1 MDQKKRHILETAK
14 GLFLRQ
20 GFKATTMQSI
30 ADAGGVSKGAVYLQF
45 RSKKDIFF
53 EILLQSEDEFWEQ
66 IQQIRSD
73 ASKSSRDQLVGIFD
87 LYLEYIQENRLLT
100 ELQVQEVGME
110 LTEEMLEQTL
120 ILRVRWQQLFD
131 DMIATLLGNEY
142 DDWKGDLGFTVVA
155 ALEMYHACLV
165 VDKIQIDKQSM
176 IDYLMLLVETLGPA
190 LEKARKQG
198 AIEPMFKPDY
208 LAKRDKAVE
217 DVEKKRQAEIL
228 EVIAN
233 MRKVMDGFNS
243 LGGGDQLEICQESIN
258 ILQQESQSEN
268 PNKALIQ
275 GMLAGVRGIAELS
288 IHRKQ
293 LADLMNVRLV

>member
-1 MDQKKRHILETAK
+1 
-14 GLFLRQ
+14 
-20 GFKATTMQSI
+20 MQSI